1 MPNRFAYPRP
11 EYPRP
16 DRQRGTIEGTDWLNL
31 NGPWQFRF
39 DGDRVGEREEWFKD
53 PGDWRE
59 QIIVPFCWESLA
71 AWGDGDSAGNDNYY
85 STRVFRNPLEVT
97 RANHRSAPRYE
108 VGWYRRRVRVPRG
121 PAWDGKRIILTIG
134 AADFCTDCWVN
145 GQHLG
150 RHEGGYTPFEF
161 DLTDA
166 LVAGG
171 GARAA
176 SVESDDNGSPRER
189 GYPREALIVL
199 RVEDPMD
206 NHEQPVGKQWKWYT
220 TTSGIWQTVWIEPR
234 GANCIES
241 FRVYPDIDR
250 GEAKFQL
257 HCANTADG
265 AEVLVEI
272 WPPGTH
278 NGAHTKV
285 TVPIRDHRGEQTVK
299 IEPLLLWDP
308 NTPHLYDVKF
318 TLRHGQQV
326 HDVVRS
332 YFGMRK
338 IDFEESDDPNV
349 PAQLRLNNVARYL
362 RGALYQS
369 YHPDGVYT
377 ASDVQVLQNDI
388 QWAKDFGFNFLRVHI
403 KVDDPLLYYW
413 ADRLG
418 ILLMADM
425 PNFGEGGDTPLG
437 RRRWETMMREAIQR
451 DFNHPS
457 VFSWCIF
464 NETWGFGGQVELI
477 KHFEP
482 QPQRSEKANVPG
494 AVSGEGRGEKEE
506 RRTESSPLTPSLAPL
521 ASTVCPPEKK
531 RLDNISSHKWVH
543 EMWLLAKQLDPTR
556 LVEDMSVCHWE
567 HLDYFA
573 HTETDIN
580 SWHFYIN
587 DYWKAKEHIRKV
599 VESTYHGSSF
609 NYVQGFQHKGTPLIN
624 SEYGGIG
631 ALDGDVD
638 MSWSFKFLTNE
649 LRRYQQISAYIYTE
663 LHDVEWEYNG
673 FLNYDRTP
681 KEIGYDPR
689 LINESDALPID
700 APPITK
706 LAPGQAIKVE
716 VTSSHYSTRP
726 KKNITLHWR
735 MGGMDAR
742 GRLHQDLARGTV
754 PIEFPHRRVAH
765 AHAIP
770 LTMPDEAM
778 LCSLTIEAKNELGV
792 VVAQNY
798 IDLLVSDGYPKEF
811 EELSDRTLILRGA
824 PARWERAEW
833 SAGQSDRDDG
843 HRDDC
848 CWGCGHGFF
857 EWNLPLH
864 GQDISQARR
873 VRVLCEASSHRTDTP
888 QTDEDIYPTTMQML
902 LNDVRVFE
910 STLRNHPHDS
920 RGVLS
925 YLRGGKGAYGY
936 LVHACAERDTLQQ
949 IAAAVRDDRLRL
961 HCAVPAHA
969 MAQGGLTIYG
979 AECGHYPVCPT
990 VIVEW

>member
-16 DRQRGTIEGTDWLNL
+16 DRQRGTSEGTDWLNL

-39 DGDRVGEREEWFKD
+39 DGDRRGENENWFQEQ
-53 PGDWRE
+53 GEWRE

-108 VGWYRRRVRVPRG
+108 VGWYRRRVSVPKG
-121 PAWDGKRIILTIG
+121 AAWEGKRVILTIG
-134 AADFCTDCWVN
+134 AADFSTRCWVN
-145 GQHLG
+145 GKFLG
-150 RHEGGYTPFEF
+150 EHEGGYTPFEF
-161 DLTDA
+161 DITDA
-166 LVAGG
+166 LVEKDGG
-171 GARAA
+171 C
-176 SVESDDNGSPRER
+176 
-189 GYPREALIVL
+189 EALIVF
-199 RVEDPMD
+199 RVEDLMD

-220 TTSGIWQTVWIEPR
+220 TTSGIWQTVFIEPR
-234 GANCIES
+234 GVSHIES
-241 FRVYPDIDR
+241 FRIFPDIDKA
-250 GEAKFQL
+250 EARFEFD
-257 HCANTADG
+257 CANTRN

-272 WPPGTH
+272 WPPGSH
-278 NGAHTKV
+278 NGAHTKL
-285 TVPIRDHRGEQTVK
+285 TIPIRDGKGEQTTK
-299 IEPLLLWDP
+299 INPLLLWDP
-308 NTPHLYDVKF
+308 NSPHLYDVKF
-318 TLRHGQQV
+318 TLREKKETR
-326 HDVVRS
+326 DVVRS

-349 PAQLRLNNVARYL
+349 PAQLRLNNLPRYL

-377 ASDVQVLQNDI
+377 AGDVQVLKNDI
-388 QWAKDFGFNFLRVHI
+388 SWSKEFGFNFLRIHI
-403 KVDDPLLYYW
+403 KIDDPLVYYW
-413 ADRLG
+413 ADKLG
-418 ILLMADM
+418 MLLMADM

-437 RRRWETMMREAIQR
+437 RQRWEVMMRKAIER

-457 VFSWCIF
+457 IFAWCIF

-482 QPQRSEKANVPG
+482 KEQKRESANVPG
-494 AVSGEGRGEKEE
+494 AVSAKD
-506 RRTESSPLTPSLAPL
+506 TPAVATLT
-521 ASTVCPPEKK
+521 PPEKK
-531 RLDNISSHKWVH
+531 RMDNVSSHKWVH
-543 EMWLLAKQLDPTR
+543 EMWLLTKSIDSTR
-556 LVEDMSVCHWE
+556 LVEDMSVCHWD

-599 VESTYHGSSF
+599 VESTYAGSSF

-689 LINESDALPID
+689 IINESDALPID
-700 APPITK
+700 APPISR
-706 LAPGQAIKVE
+706 LNPGQSVQVDVA
-716 VTSSHYSTRP
+716 SSHYSTRP
-726 KKNITLHWR
+726 KQNIKLHWR
-735 MGGMDAR
+735 MGGMDSR
-742 GRLHQDLARGTV
+742 GRLHQDLSRGIV
-754 PIEFPHRRVAH
+754 PIEFPHRRVVTAH
-765 AHAIP
+765 SIP
-770 LTMPDEAM
+770 LVMPKENM
-778 LCSLTIEAKNELGV
+778 LCSLTVEAKNEMGL
-792 VVAQNY
+792 VVAQNC
-798 IDLLVSDGYPKEF
+798 IDFFVSDGYPKAF
-811 EELSDRTLILRGA
+811 EELPDNTLLLRGS
-824 PARWERAEW
+824 PGDW
-833 SAGQSDRDDG
+833 SRSWWSEGQSDRE
-843 HRDDC
+843 RDRTEDH
-848 CWGCGHGFF
+848 CWGRGHGFF
-857 EWNLPLH
+857 EWELPLN
-864 GQDISQARR
+864 GRDISQARR
-873 VRVLCEASSHRTDTP
+873 VRVIAETASHRTDTP
-888 QTDEDIYPTTMQML
+888 QTDEDIYPTHLQL
-902 LNDVRVFE
+902 FVNDIRVFE
-910 STLRNHPHDS
+910 GTLRNHPHDS

-936 LVHACAERDTLQQ
+936 LVHAYAEHETLQQ
-949 IAAAVRDDRLRL
+949 IARSVRDDRLRL
-961 HCAVPAHA
+961 RCAVPEHA
-969 MAQGGLTIYG
+969 MAHGGLTVFG

-990 VIVEW
+990 IIVEW